1 MYSVKS
7 LEKSP
12 RRVSALVAPFAVL
25 LMGYWQVCAAAQP
38 SQTTFPSAEAA
49 SRALL
54 LAVENQDTR
63 ALTQILGQR
72 DELLSSNDAAQD
84 KLEREQFV
92 RKYQEMHRLVRGRNG
107 EVLLYIGAENWSF
120 PIPLVS
126 RDGVWRYDSD
136 AGEKEVLYRQIGEDE
151 MTAIDVCQALN
162 TSATKPEA
170 PADADNRVG
179 TLLATARARNTPVIL
194 QGYYFRILPNSG
206 NNTSA
211 LVAYPTAY
219 GSSGVMTFIVGDKG
233 VVYEKDLGPSSA
245 RVAKAMAV
253 FHTDPTW
260 TPVEMVVAD
269 SEVSDSPAT

>member
-25 LMGYWQVCAAAQP
+25 LTGYLQVCAAAQS

-54 LAVENQDTR
+54 MAVEAQDTR
-63 ALTQILGQR
+63 ALTQILGQNN
-72 DELLSSNDAAQD
+72 ELLSSKDAAQD

-126 RDGVWRYDSD
+126 RNGAWRYDSD
-136 AGEKEVLYRQIGEDE
+136 AGEKEVLYRRIGENE
-151 MTAIDVCQALN
+151 FTAIEVCHALN
-162 TSATKPEA
+162 LPATKTGSQ
-170 PADADNRVG
+170 ADAGSPVA
-179 TLLATARARNTPVIL
+179 TLLATAKAGNKPVAIH
-194 QGYYFRILPNSG
+194 GYNYRILPNSG
-206 NNTSA
+206 NNTFA
-211 LVAYPTAY
+211 VAYPAAY

-233 VVYEKDLGPSSA
+233 VVYEKDLGPSTVK
-245 RVAKAMAV
+245 VATSMAA

-260 TPVEMVVAD
+260 TAVETVVAD
-269 SEVSDSPAT
+269 PQVADAPAT